1 MKRCIAM
8 MVAFGVLMLTLPL
21 LTAQD
26 AEKKDTDKKDVEKK
40 DVEKK
45 DDAKKDAA
53 KKDDEP
59 KKKEDGKDETE
70 KKKSS
75 GGTSGKTKTP
85 PKEPLPKHGPVLS
98 GVKLKAVDS
107 VESRAFTV
115 EILAPDPMKMAQN
128 QQWQMQRMFQIQ
140 QSRLSNPNNPAQYL
154 IDMRNFQME
163 MMQRQAQAVSWKEI
177 RMQATDATKFRIM
190 QPATEY
196 DEKGNLK
203 KWSKKELDA
212 LRGNTEMPGYPAEFD
227 SLRPGQYLN
236 VFLPP
241 LKAAPKSSGTP
252 MPKKKLDDDDP
263 AMNAPAERQ
272 DSVLVVIVGDPN
284 AK

>member
-8 MVAFGVLMLTLPL
+8 MVAFGVLMLALPL

-26 AEKKDTDKKDVEKK
+26 ADKKDADKKDVEKK

-45 DDAKKDAA
+45 DDAKKDDSKKDAA

-59 KKKEDGKDETE
+59 KKKEDGKDEPE
-70 KKKSS
+70 KKKST
-75 GGTSGKTKTP
+75 GGTSKAKT

-107 VESRAFTV
+107 AESRAFTI
-115 EILAPDPMKMAQN
+115 EILAPDPLKMAQN

-140 QSRLSNPNNPAQYL
+140 QGRNNPAQYFNDL
-154 IDMRNFQME
+154 RNFQME

-177 RMQATDATKFRIM
+177 RLQASDATKFRIM

-203 KWSKKELDA
+203 KWSKKDLDA
-212 LRGNTEMPGYPAEFD
+212 LRGNTDMPGYPAEFD
-227 SLRPGQYLN
+227 ALRQGQFLN
-236 VFLPP
+236 VYLPP
-241 LKAAPKSSGTP
+241 LKAAPKTSGSP

-263 AMNAPAERQ
+263 AMNAPPERQ
-272 DSVLVVIVGDPN
+272 DTVLIVIVGDPN
-284 AK
+284 VR

>member
-1 MKRCIAM
+1 MKRCIGM
-8 MVAFGVLMLTLPL
+8 MVAFGVLMLALPL

-26 AEKKDTDKKDVEKK
+26 VEKK
-40 DVEKK
+40 DADKKEVEKK
-45 DDAKKDAA
+45 DDSKKDAAKKDEA

-59 KKKEDGKDETE
+59 KKKEDGKDEPE

-75 GGTSGKTKTP
+75 GGTTKTKA
-85 PKEPLPKHGPVLS
+85 PKELAPKHGAVLS

-107 VESRAFTV
+107 AESRAFTIEV
-115 EILAPDPMKMAQN
+115 LAPDPLKIAQN
-128 QQWQMQRMFQIQ
+128 QQWQMQRMFQLQ
-140 QSRLSNPNNPAQYL
+140 QNRNNPVQYMN
-154 IDMRNFQME
+154 DMRNFQME
-163 MMQRQAQAVSWKEI
+163 MMQRQAQAVSWKDV
-177 RMQATDATKFRIM
+177 RLQASDATKIRIL

-203 KWSKKELDA
+203 KWTKKELDA

-236 VFLPP
+236 VFLAPA
-241 LKAAPKSSGTP
+241 KSAPKSSGPP
-252 MPKKKLDDDDP
+252 MPKKKLDDDDA
-263 AMNAPAERQ
+263 AMMAQPDRQ
-272 DSVLVVIVGDPN
+272 DSVMIVIIGDPN